1 MALFS
6 INLQT
11 GTIADE
17 PEKDI
22 IVGIDL
28 GTTNSLVAVMRDGHP
43 VCVADKNG
51 KNTLISS
58 VLHFLPKN
66 AENTEGGVLV
76 GDAAKAMLETDPKNT
91 IYSVKRLMGKSF
103 TDVANYENY
112 FGYKIIDAPDADTLV
127 KIRVGDRYY
136 SPIELSSFILK
147 ELKTR
152 IETELNKP
160 ISKAVITVPAYFN
173 DAQRQATRDAG
184 RLAGLDVL
192 RIVNEPTAAALAYGL
207 DRRGDDA
214 HTIAV
219 YDLGGGTFDVSILQ
233 IQDGVFEVLSTNGDT
248 FLGGDDFDR
257 AIVDYWLTQNNVSNA
272 LIINDKQLGQ
282 ALRLAAERA
291 KKMLSNAILDGNT
304 EGPIFELTI
313 KNQNVNT
320 GEFDLKLNQTTFN
333 ALILPFIEKTIA
345 CCKAALADA
354 KLEKNDIQAVV
365 MVGGSTRVPLVK
377 KLVSEFF
384 DKPVFNNINPDEVVA
399 LGAAIQADIL
409 AGNQRDILLIDVTPL
424 SLGIE
429 TVGGLMDTII
439 PRNSKIPTKAARQYT
454 TSVDG
459 QRNLKIAI
467 FQGERDLVAHNR
479 KLGAFVL
486 RGIPPMPAGFP
497 KIDIAF
503 YLDADGILRIK
514 AKELRSEVEQEI
526 TVKASYGLSDE
537 EMALMLL
544 DSIRNA
550 EGDLKI
556 RALQEARNEG
566 NNIVLASEKF
576 LIQHAAIL
584 SDEEK
589 TETAKLAQILRGSV
603 SGNDKDVINKAMENL
618 NTFTEPLAHRAMDVT
633 IAEAMKGKAI

>member
-51 KNTLISS
+51 KNTLIPS